1 MGNLGIPDNK
11 KLYFKYPSINTSKEL
26 PNNVILTLTHFCN
39 GKSWILNVSLFD
51 KDSDGELVAPYF
63 NLWPSVEILNTLGKN
78 NLDGL
83 ISKLKELDP
92 EQLWTVKITPYKST
106 RSLDQNEYYWRL
118 VTELANYFGLK
129 SKDEMHEVL
138 LYKLLSKEKQI
149 KNLKVMTVGSTT
161 KLNVKEFNEYL
172 EKVKDF
178 ARGYGFK
185 LNEEEVQ
192 N

>member
-1 MGNLGIPDNK
+1 MIK
-11 KLYFKYPSINTSKEL
+11 F
-26 PNNVILTLTHFCN
+26 
-39 GKSWILNVSLFD
+39 
-51 KDSDGELVAPYF
+51 
-63 NLWPSVEILNTLGKN
+63 TLGKN

-83 ISKLKELDP
+83 ISKLKELDQ
-92 EQLWTVKITPYKST
+92 EQLWSVTVKPYKSI
-106 RSLDQNEYYWRL
+106 RSLDQNDYYWNL
-118 VTELANYFGLK
+118 VAELANYFGLK
-129 SKDEMHEVL
+129 SKTEMHEVL
-138 LYKLLSKEKQI
+138 LYKLLSEEKQI
-149 KNLKVMTVGSTT
+149 KNLKVMTIGSTT